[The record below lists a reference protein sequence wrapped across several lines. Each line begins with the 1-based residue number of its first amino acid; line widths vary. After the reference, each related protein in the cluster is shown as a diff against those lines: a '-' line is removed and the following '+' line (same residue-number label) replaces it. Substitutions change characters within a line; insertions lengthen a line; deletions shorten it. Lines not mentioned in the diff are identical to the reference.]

1 LTLTGRN
8 EIVKQDFPI
17 APFSGKRGVPPRALT
32 GEPHRATVVNV
43 SADATPRDER
53 VAVVTGLLAPG
64 SLGGKRALVTG
75 AGTGIGRGIA
85 IRLAELGAD
94 VVGIGRRVEPLIE
107 TGCLVAAATV
117 GTTAGSFSWRA
128 LDLRDKDAA
137 TAAAEEVAG
146 AGGLDLLVNNA
157 GGQFI
162 APAIEISDRGMA
174 AVLDLNLTAVANLTR
189 AARPSLAENGG
200 TVVTISLSS
209 PERGITGLAHSATA
223 RAAFLALTRRLAR
236 EWGEDGIRLYG
247 VAPGTVFTDGV
258 RGEMSPEALQ
268 GTLRNTPLRADT
280 AIEEIAEWV
289 AALAAGVGPL
299 PSGTVLQLDGGAGI
313 HGVEGLTG

>member
-1 LTLTGRN
+1 MSRP
-8 EIVKQDFPI
+8 QP
-17 APFSGKRGVPPRALT
+17 
-32 GEPHRATVVNV
+32 
-43 SADATPRDER
+43 
-53 VAVVTGLLAPG
+53 VAALAPG
-64 SLGGKRALVTG
+64 SLSGKRALVTG

-94 VVGIGRRVEPLIE
+94 VVGVGRRVEPLIE
-107 TGCLVAAATV
+107 TGCLVAAAKA
-117 GTTAGSFSWRA
+117 GTAAGGFSWRA

-137 TAAAEEVAG
+137 TAVVAEVAD

-162 APAIEISDRGMA
+162 APATEISDRGMA

-236 EWGEDGIRLYG
+236 EWREDGICLYG
-247 VAPGTVFTDGV
+247 IAPGTVLTDGV

-268 GTLRNTPLRADT
+268 ETLRSTPLRVDT
-280 AIEEIAEWV
+280 STWEIAEWV

>member
-1 LTLTGRN
+1 MTG
-8 EIVKQDFPI
+8 
-17 APFSGKRGVPPRALT
+17 SGPRALS
-32 GEPHRATVVNV
+32 RV
-43 SADATPRDER
+43 S
-53 VAVVTGLLAPG
+53 LARR
-64 SLGGKRALVTG
+64 RALVTG

-94 VVGIGRRVEPLIE
+94 VVGVGRRVEPLVE
-107 TGCLVAAATV
+107 TGCLVAAAPDDR
-117 GTTAGSFSWRA
+117 GDGSFTWRS
-128 LDLRDKDAA
+128 LDLRDREAA
-137 TAAAEEVAG
+137 TAAIAEVGG

-162 APAIEISDRGMA
+162 APATEISERGMA

-189 AARPSLAENGG
+189 AARPWLAESGG

-236 EWGEDGIRLYG
+236 EWREDGIRLYG
-247 VAPGTVFTDGV
+247 LAPGTVFTDGV
-258 RGEMSPEALQ
+258 RGEMSPEALRE
-268 GTLRNTPLRADT
+268 TLKNTPLRTDT
-280 AIEEIAEWV
+280 ATGEIAEWV

-313 HGVEGLTG
+313 HGVAGLTG

>member
-1 LTLTGRN
+1 MR
-8 EIVKQDFPI
+8 
-17 APFSGKRGVPPRALT
+17 RRPRALT
-32 GEPHRATVVNV
+32 GKPHRGTVVNV
-43 SADATPRDER
+43 SADVSPRDEH
-53 VAVVTGLLAPG
+53 VASVTGGLTPG
-64 SLGGKRALVTG
+64 SLNGKRALVTG

-85 IRLAELGAD
+85 IRLAELEAD
-94 VVGIGRRVEPLIE
+94 VVGVGRRVEPLIE
-107 TGCLVAAATV
+107 TGCLVAAAKA
-117 GTTAGSFSWRA
+117 GTAAGDFSWRA

-137 TAAAEEVAG
+137 TAAVAEVAD

-162 APAIEISDRGMA
+162 APATEISDRGMA
-174 AVLDLNLTAVANLTR
+174 AVLDLNLTAVANLIR

-236 EWGEDGIRLYG
+236 EWREDGIRLYG

-268 GTLRNTPLRADT
+268 ETLRNTPLRVDT
-280 AIEEIAEWV
+280 STWEIAEWV
-289 AALAAGVGPL
+289 AALATGVGPL

>member
-1 LTLTGRN
+1 LTDG
-8 EIVKQDFPI
+8 
-17 APFSGKRGVPPRALT
+17 PR
-32 GEPHRATVVNV
+32 RATVVNV
-43 SADATPRDER
+43 SADATPRAER
-53 VAVVTGLLAPG
+53 VAPVTGALAPG

-94 VVGIGRRVEPLIE
+94 VVGVGRRVEPLIE
-107 TGCLVAAATV
+107 TGCLVAAATAGAD

-137 TAAAEEVAG
+137 TAMLAEVAD

-162 APAIEISDRGMA
+162 APATEISDRGMA

-189 AARPSLAENGG
+189 AARPALAASGG

-236 EWGEDGIRLYG
+236 EWREDAIRLYG
-247 VAPGTVFTDGV
+247 IAPGTVFTDGV

-268 GTLRNTPLRADT
+268 ESLRNTPLRADT
-280 AIEEIAEWV
+280 GIGEIAEWV
-289 AALAAGVGPL
+289 AALAAGVGPI

-313 HGVEGLTG
+313 HGVEGLTA

>member
-1 LTLTGRN
+1 VNRSRPQAL
-8 EIVKQDFPI
+8 
-17 APFSGKRGVPPRALT
+17 VPGA
-32 GEPHRATVVNV
+32 
-43 SADATPRDER
+43 
-53 VAVVTGLLAPG
+53 
-64 SLGGKRALVTG
+64 LGGKRALVTG
-75 AGTGIGRGIA
+75 AGTGIGRGVA

-94 VVGIGRRVEPLIE
+94 VVGVGRRVEPLIE
-107 TGCLVAAATV
+107 TGCLVAAAAAAAAAGVNGATEGAGAD

-137 TAAAEEVAG
+137 AAAVAEVAG
-146 AGGLDLLVNNA
+146 AGAGGLNLLVNNA

-162 APAIEISDRGMA
+162 APATEISDRGMA

-189 AARPSLAENGG
+189 AARSSLAESGG

-236 EWGEDGIRLYG
+236 EWRDDGIRLYG

-268 GTLRNTPLRADT
+268 ESLRNTPLRADT
-280 AIEEIAEWV
+280 AIDEIAEWV

-313 HGVEGLTG
+313 HGVEGLTA

>member
-1 LTLTGRN
+1 LTG
-8 EIVKQDFPI
+8 K
-17 APFSGKRGVPPRALT
+17 
-32 GEPHRATVVNV
+32 PHRATVVNV
-43 SADATPRDER
+43 SADVSPRDEQ
-53 VAVVTGLLAPG
+53 VASVTGAVTPG

-85 IRLAELGAD
+85 IRLAKLGAD
-94 VVGIGRRVEPLIE
+94 VVGVGRRVEPLIE
-107 TGCLVAAATV
+107 TGCLVAAAKA
-117 GTTAGSFSWRA
+117 GTTTGGFSWRA
-128 LDLRDKDAA
+128 LDLRDRDAA
-137 TAAAEEVAG
+137 TAAVAEVAG

-162 APAIEISDRGMA
+162 APAAEISDRGMA

-189 AARPSLAENGG
+189 AARPSLAETGG

-209 PERGITGLAHSATA
+209 PERGITGLSHSATA

-236 EWGEDGIRLYG
+236 EWREDGIRLYG
-247 VAPGTVFTDGV
+247 IAPGTVFTDGV

-268 GTLRNTPLRADT
+268 ETLRNTPLRVDT
-280 AIEEIAEWV
+280 STEEIAEWV
-289 AALAAGVGPL
+289 AALAAGICPL

>member
-1 LTLTGRN
+1 MNRPL
-8 EIVKQDFPI
+8 
-17 APFSGKRGVPPRALT
+17 A
-32 GEPHRATVVNV
+32 
-43 SADATPRDER
+43 
-53 VAVVTGLLAPG
+53 LAPG
-64 SLGGKRALVTG
+64 SLSGKRALVTG

-94 VVGIGRRVEPLIE
+94 VVGVGRRVEPLIE
-107 TGCLVAAATV
+107 TGCLAAAAATA
-117 GTTAGSFSWRA
+117 GTTTGGFSWRA

-137 TAAAEEVAG
+137 TAAVAEVAG

-162 APAIEISDRGMA
+162 APATDISDRGMA

-189 AARPSLAENGG
+189 AARPSLAQSGG

-236 EWGEDGIRLYG
+236 EWREDGIRLYG

-258 RGEMSPEALQ
+258 RGEMSAEALQ
-268 GTLRNTPLRADT
+268 ETLRNTPLRTDT
-280 AIEEIAEWV
+280 ATWEIAEWV

-313 HGVEGLTG
+313 HGVEGPTG

>member
-1 LTLTGRN
+1 MNGQRPL
-8 EIVKQDFPI
+8 
-17 APFSGKRGVPPRALT
+17 A
-32 GEPHRATVVNV
+32 
-43 SADATPRDER
+43 
-53 VAVVTGLLAPG
+53 LAPG
-64 SLGGKRALVTG
+64 SLSGKRALVTG

-94 VVGIGRRVEPLIE
+94 VVGVGRRVGPLVE
-107 TGCLVAAATV
+107 TGCLVAAATGSHGGRPADPAV
-117 GTTAGSFSWRA
+117 GSGAGRGGRFTWRS
-128 LDLRDKDAA
+128 LDLRDRE
-137 TAAAEEVAG
+137 TAAAMVAEVAG
-146 AGGLDLLVNNA
+146 SGGLDLLVNNA

-162 APAIEISDRGMA
+162 APATKISDRGMA
-174 AVLDLNLTAVANLTR
+174 AVLDLNLTAVAGLTR
-189 AARPSLAENGG
+189 AARPSLAGSAG

-236 EWGEDGIRLYG
+236 EWCEDGIRLYG

-268 GTLRNTPLRADT
+268 ETLRNTPLRADT
-280 AIEEIAEWV
+280 ATWEIAEWV